1 MSDNRVGTPA
11 FPARENSAQA
21 DADDIINDSDAI
33 RDTSDVHDTT
43 DVQDAG
49 AVRTVTS
56 GTTPTHVSG
65 PPADVVGGR
74 DISIGT
80 LRGAEAGVGESI
92 DGSTG
97 PVGGKSAG
105 ITDTNNETSDRDFRE
120 ER

>member
-1 MSDNRVGTPA
+1 MSDNEVVTPSN
-11 FPARENSAQA
+11 PEVENSAGA
-21 DADDIINDSDAI
+21 GVSDIVQSSDSI
-33 RDTSDVHDTT
+33 RDTSDIHDSA
-43 DVQDAG
+43 DVRDTSTVQSMSSDAT
-49 AVRTVTS
+49 RD
-56 GTTPTHVSG
+56 HVSG

-105 ITDTNNETSDRDFRE
+105 ITDDDVDDDVPASA
-120 ER
+120 